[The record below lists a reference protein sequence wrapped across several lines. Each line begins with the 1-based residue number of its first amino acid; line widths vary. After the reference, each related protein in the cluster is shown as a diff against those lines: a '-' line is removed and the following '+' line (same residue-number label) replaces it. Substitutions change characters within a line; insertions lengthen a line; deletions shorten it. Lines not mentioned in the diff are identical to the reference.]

1 MSWETEEAAAPDEDW
16 HAALKDA
23 PVITLHRRQ
32 LFCTCPRDRDT
43 QALHMMMVIYITVP
57 PPSPPSLH
65 ASANILTHT
74 GRMRNAEERC
84 HLARVANYLEAAF
97 LIKFNLTSRPS
108 PFPSSSNCLCEAPQ
122 NFASVRQLVNQ
133 SILCICMYMYIS
145 LAIDSPRQLSTRKA
159 IFPIFCDFCD
169 FHIFTLSTTCD

>member
-1 MSWETEEAAAPDEDW
+1 
-16 HAALKDA
+16 
-23 PVITLHRRQ
+23 
-32 LFCTCPRDRDT
+32 
-43 QALHMMMVIYITVP
+43 MMVIYITVP
-57 PPSPPSLH
+57 PPLLLH

-97 LIKFNLTSRPS
+97 LIKFNLTSRRPF

-133 SILCICMYMYIS
+133 SILHMYMYVYIS

-159 IFPIFCDFCD
+159 IFPIFQIFA
-169 FHIFTLSTTCD
+169 IFTFSHCLQHATR

>member
-1 MSWETEEAAAPDEDW
+1 M
-16 HAALKDA
+16 
-23 PVITLHRRQ
+23 
-32 LFCTCPRDRDT
+32 FCTCPRDRDT
-43 QALHMMMVIYITVP
+43 QALHMMMVIYIVVTP
-57 PPSPPSLH
+57 LPPPSLH

-74 GRMRNAEERC
+74 GRMRNAVERC

-122 NFASVRQLVNQ
+122 NFSSFSSVSQ
-133 SILCICMYMYIS
+133 SVYTTYMYVCVYKS
-145 LAIDSPRQLSTRKA
+145 CYRFAP
-159 IFPIFCDFCD
+159 PIVYAKSDFSDFSDFCD